1 MSESKLRTQS
11 MDFAV
16 QIISL
21 VKSLKEKENL
31 LSPIKS
37 AEAVLLSGQISVRR
51 SMHMAKQILLQNFKL
66 RSKKQMKQAI
76 GLNCYIGQ
84 ITFANRNINPL
95 ILLVQASVLCSS
107 PL

>member
-51 SMHMAKQILLQNFKL
+51 SMHTVRLILLPSFKL
-66 RSKKQMKQAI
+66 R
-76 GLNCYIGQ
+76 
-84 ITFANRNINPL
+84 
-95 ILLVQASVLCSS
+95 
-107 PL
+107 